1 MENDVKEETTAMIAV
16 KQNAGVAAHISNRV
30 YDGVRTL
37 DASASAKHR
46 AALARALSKMVD
58 ILRAKSDD
66 AKSAE
71 KKSLSMQNS

>member
-1 MENDVKEETTAMIAV
+1 MENDVKEETTAMIAA
-16 KQNAGVAAHISNRV
+16 KQNTGVAAHIISNRV

-66 AKSAE
+66 EKSAE
-71 KKSLSMQNS
+71 KKELIDAE